1 MLVSC
6 KHHNSSLSYFYS
18 DYRREY
24 RPKGTISVFD
34 IQLNNSKFLLKLQKI
49 PMRAVSCPSII
60 ENHLEKVATVRQN
73 EKDSIYR
80 ISKPNDAQHPNRPT
94 GSVFQKLKN
103 TFSNLK
109 GKNVQNTDFTMADA
123 DSVYHFGPLK
133 WRSSK
138 ERRKVKQLRRDK
150 CNSGDSGI
158 HVDQDNDSESNEN
171 VPPMSI
177 RRINS
182 AKDQTKLKDLKS
194 NQRKQLRSFKGKSTS
209 QPNGLNTFFRGNWY

>member
-1 MLVSC
+1 
-6 KHHNSSLSYFYS
+6 
-18 DYRREY
+18 
-24 RPKGTISVFD
+24 
-34 IQLNNSKFLLKLQKI
+34 
-49 PMRAVSCPSII
+49 MRAVSCPSII
-60 ENHLEKVATVRQN
+60 ENHLDQVTAIRRN
-73 EKDSIYR
+73 ERDSIICHNIPKR
-80 ISKPNDAQHPNRPT
+80 DDTEHQNRPA

-109 GKNVQNTDFTMADA
+109 GKNVQPADFAMADA

-158 HVDQDNDSESNEN
+158 HVEHDNDSESNEN
-171 VPPMSI
+171 MPHLSV

-182 AKDQTKLKDLKS
+182 AKDQKIREMKS
-194 NQRKQLRSFKGKSTS
+194 NRSDRKQIRSLKGKSAS
-209 QPNGLNTFFRGNWY
+209 QPNGLNTLYRGK

>member
-1 MLVSC
+1 
-6 KHHNSSLSYFYS
+6 
-18 DYRREY
+18 
-24 RPKGTISVFD
+24 
-34 IQLNNSKFLLKLQKI
+34 
-49 PMRAVSCPSII
+49 MRAVSCPSII
-60 ENHLEKVATVRQN
+60 ENHLDQADHVTTVRRN
-73 EKDSIYR
+73 EKDSMSR
-80 ISKPNDAQHPNRPT
+80 IPKPDDIQHSNRP

-109 GKNVQNTDFTMADA
+109 GKNADFAMTDA

-158 HVDQDNDSESNEN
+158 HVEPENDSESNEN
-171 VPPMSI
+171 IPPMSI

-182 AKDQTKLKDLKS
+182 AKDQKMKDMKMNRS
-194 NQRKQLRSFKGKSTS
+194 DDRKQMRYLKGKSAS
-209 QPNGLNTFFRGNWY
+209 QPNGLNTLYRGNFWFHSMHWVSMHWLRWN

>member
-1 MLVSC
+1 
-6 KHHNSSLSYFYS
+6 
-18 DYRREY
+18 
-24 RPKGTISVFD
+24 
-34 IQLNNSKFLLKLQKI
+34 
-49 PMRAVSCPSII
+49 MRAVSCPSII
-60 ENHLEKVATVRQN
+60 ENHSDHVTTIRRN
-73 EKDSIYR
+73 EEDSLCHIPKTDE
-80 ISKPNDAQHPNRPT
+80 IHHQNRPT

-109 GKNVQNTDFTMADA
+109 GKNVQNIDFAMNDA

-158 HVDQDNDSESNEN
+158 HVEHDNDSESNEN

-182 AKDQTKLKDLKS
+182 AKDQKIKEMKMNRS
-194 NQRKQLRSFKGKSTS
+194 ERKQLRNVKGKSAS
-209 QPNGLNTFFRGNWY
+209 QPNGLNILYRGKWKV

>member
-1 MLVSC
+1 
-6 KHHNSSLSYFYS
+6 
-18 DYRREY
+18 
-24 RPKGTISVFD
+24 
-34 IQLNNSKFLLKLQKI
+34 
-49 PMRAVSCPSII
+49 MRAVSCPSII
-60 ENHLEKVATVRQN
+60 ENHLDQVTTIRQN
-73 EKDSIYR
+73 ERDPMSR
-80 ISKPNDAQHPNRPT
+80 IPKPDDTQHQNRPT

-109 GKNVQNTDFTMADA
+109 GKNVQHTDFAMADA

-158 HVDQDNDSESNEN
+158 HVEHDNDSESNEN

-182 AKDQTKLKDLKS
+182 AKDQKMKMNRFD
-194 NQRKQLRSFKGKSTS
+194 RKQIRSLKGKSAS
-209 QPNGLNTFFRGNWY
+209 QPNGLNTLYRGSGFELPFDKCYFNFVRF

>member
-1 MLVSC
+1 
-6 KHHNSSLSYFYS
+6 
-18 DYRREY
+18 
-24 RPKGTISVFD
+24 
-34 IQLNNSKFLLKLQKI
+34 
-49 PMRAVSCPSII
+49 MRSISCPSII
-60 ENHLEKVATVRQN
+60 ENHSDPAPTIRQN
-73 EKDSIYR
+73 DKDPMCR
-80 ISKPNDAQHPNRPT
+80 IPKPEDIQHQNRQT

-109 GKNVQNTDFTMADA
+109 GKNGDFAMADA
-123 DSVYHFGPLK
+123 DSVYQFGPLK

-158 HVDQDNDSESNEN
+158 HVEHDNDSESNEN

-182 AKDQTKLKDLKS
+182 AKDQKIKEMKMTRS
-194 NQRKQLRSFKGKSTS
+194 ERKQLRNLKGKSAS
-209 QPNGLNTFFRGNWY
+209 QPNGLNLRRGNDKDR

>member
-1 MLVSC
+1 
-6 KHHNSSLSYFYS
+6 
-18 DYRREY
+18 
-24 RPKGTISVFD
+24 
-34 IQLNNSKFLLKLQKI
+34 
-49 PMRAVSCPSII
+49 MRAVSCPSII
-60 ENHLEKVATVRQN
+60 ENHLDQVTTIRRN
-73 EKDSIYR
+73 EKDTMLR
-80 ISKPNDAQHPNRPT
+80 IPKPDDIQPHQIRPT

-109 GKNVQNTDFTMADA
+109 GKNVDLAMADA

-158 HVDQDNDSESNEN
+158 HVEQDNDSESNEN
-171 VPPMSI
+171 IPPMSI

-182 AKDQTKLKDLKS
+182 AKDQKIKEMKTNRFDK
-194 NQRKQLRSFKGKSTS
+194 KQLRYLKGKSAS
-209 QPNGLNTFFRGNWY
+209 QPNGLNTLCRGTDVWDYVKNF

>member
-1 MLVSC
+1 
-6 KHHNSSLSYFYS
+6 
-18 DYRREY
+18 
-24 RPKGTISVFD
+24 
-34 IQLNNSKFLLKLQKI
+34 
-49 PMRAVSCPSII
+49 MRAVSCPSII
-60 ENHLEKVATVRQN
+60 ENHLEQVTTIRQN
-73 EKDSIYR
+73 GKETVDR
-80 ISKPNDAQHPNRPT
+80 IPKPHDIQNRPA

-109 GKNVQNTDFTMADA
+109 GKNADFTMADA

-138 ERRKVKQLRRDK
+138 ERRKVKQMRRDK

-158 HVDQDNDSESNEN
+158 HVEHDNDSESNEN

-182 AKDQTKLKDLKS
+182 AKDQKIKEMKMNRS
-194 NQRKQLRSFKGKSTS
+194 ERKQLRNLKGKSAS
-209 QPNGLNTFFRGNWY
+209 QPNGLNTLYRGMFSFIFVQRDSQPITFQFINYFRSI

>member
-1 MLVSC
+1 
-6 KHHNSSLSYFYS
+6 
-18 DYRREY
+18 
-24 RPKGTISVFD
+24 
-34 IQLNNSKFLLKLQKI
+34 
-49 PMRAVSCPSII
+49 MRATSCPSII
-60 ENHLEKVATVRQN
+60 ENHLDQVIATNQHDKHST
-73 EKDSIYR
+73 ER
-80 ISKPNDAQHPNRPT
+80 IPKPEDIHHPHRPT

-109 GKNVQNTDFTMADA
+109 GKNTDLAINDA

-158 HVDQDNDSESNEN
+158 HVEHDNDSESNEN

-182 AKDQTKLKDLKS
+182 AKDHKIKEMKANRTD
-194 NQRKQLRSFKGKSTS
+194 RKPLRYLKGKSAS
-209 QPNGLNTFFRGNWY
+209 QPNGLNTMCRGNFRNFDRIHT